1 MSGDIASQT
10 ESILDI
16 IKGIDSKTIM
26 LPEFQ
31 RDFRWEINQTCDL
44 FDSLIQDIFI
54 GAIIY
59 GKPSFAMSLREI
71 DKRKRKGKGSH
82 QPLKIESYSES
93 EIKKKAVT
101 EHLRI
106 VLDGQQRITS
116 IYRAVTGEGD
126 DKIYVILKRD
136 LHEKDLPKPNDL
148 SLEELYSEVASE
160 ESGEAIS
167 IKLSDVYE
175 YDSQSLE
182 DEDLNKKFLDSK
194 YGQSLQ
200 VDNESALSRCQRI
213 YRVAVRKTRD
223 LLKESKMVS
232 YYLLDMNIGKFCTFF
247 ERSNSRG
254 IQLSFTDIL
263 AAKLYQGFNLRQ
275 SVDEFE
281 YQNPSVKVNREVLIR
296 TIAYIFCTESEKSNS
311 VSIEK
316 EFILKNLEY
325 QDFKQHWE
333 SVCDLYVKT
342 LDFLKKNHWIVN
354 QDWMPSE
361 NMLIPLMIFLR
372 QVKNFDAISQ
382 DQKRFI
388 EYWYWSSTFANRYST
403 SSNEVIIN
411 DCKVLTSV
419 AEGKPINSSLNYFS
433 KLRPVVKEQEDLFSY
448 NKRTSA
454 VYKGVH
460 NLINYCAGKTINW
473 NNTQAAT
480 GKLEDHH
487 IYPKAYITSKPRLDM
502 DPNEA
507 EQLMD
512 SVVNR
517 TLISGGL
524 NVKIGKKAPHIYLEE
539 IHRDNSDL
547 PECLDKHCIPR
558 ELIGDKAWGTSFKQF
573 LEYRA
578 RRIFSLIE
586 RYAKDPADEMKNKFG
601 TQSSSG
607 ILWDLR
613 KAKLQN
619 LISLGLVRVGDVV
632 YIGKH
637 PDKIAKLLD
646 FKNVEYEG
654 QQMTIHDWVQSIIGK
669 KPRSIYEEV
678 YLERTKASIDA
689 LRH

>member
-1 MSGDIASQT
+1 MSGDIAGQT
-10 ESILDI
+10 ESILEI

-82 QPLKIESYSES
+82 QPLKIESYSEA
-93 EIKKKAVT
+93 EIKKKANT

-126 DKIYVILKRD
+126 DKIYVILETD
-136 LHEKDLPKPNDL
+136 LHEKDIPKPNDL

-175 YDSQSLE
+175 YESHSLE

-213 YRVAVRKTRD
+213 YRVAVRKIRD

-232 YYLLDMNIGKFCTFF
+232 YYLLDMDLGKFCTFF

-254 IQLSFTDIL
+254 IQLNFTDIL
-263 AAKLYQGFNLRQ
+263 AAKLYRGFNLRQ

-281 YQNPSVKVNREVLIR
+281 NQNPSVKVNREVLIR

-316 EFILKNLEY
+316 EFILKNLEHS
-325 QDFKQHWE
+325 DFDKYWKDIC
-333 SVCDLYVKT
+333 SLYVQT
-342 LDFLKKNHWIVN
+342 LDFLKENHWIVN

-372 QVKNFDAISQ
+372 QVKRFDDISQ
-382 DQKRFI
+382 DQKKFI
-388 EYWYWSSTFANRYST
+388 EYWYWASTFANRYST

-419 AEGKPINSSLNYFS
+419 AEGKPINSSLNYFN
-433 KLRPVVKEQEDLFSY
+433 KLRPLVTESEDLFSY
-448 NKRTSA
+448 NKKSSA
-454 VYKGVH
+454 IYKGVH
-460 NLINYCAGKTINW
+460 NLIHYSAGKVMNW
-473 NNTQAAT
+473 KNTHTAT
-480 GKLEDHH
+480 GRLEDHH
-487 IYPKAYITSKPRLDM
+487 IYPRAYITSKPKLDI
-502 DPNEA
+502 DQDEA
-507 EQLMD
+507 VQLMD

-539 IHRDNSDL
+539 IYQDNSDL
-547 PECLDKHCIPR
+547 PECLEKHHIPP
-558 ELIGDKAWGTSFKQF
+558 ELIGDKVWGTSFKQF

-578 RRIFSLIE
+578 RRIFLLIKQ
-586 RYAKDPADEMKNKFG
+586 YAIDPADEMRNKFG
-601 TQSSSG
+601 TQATG

-619 LISLGLVRVGDVV
+619 LINLGLVRVGDLV

>member
-1 MSGDIASQT
+1 MSDDVAGKT

-16 IKGIDSKTIM
+16 IEGIDSKTIM

-71 DKRKRKGKGSH
+71 DKRNRKGAGSR
-82 QPLKIESYSES
+82 QPLKIESYSEA
-93 EIKKKAVT
+93 EIKKKADA

-126 DKIYVILKRD
+126 DKIYVVLKCD
-136 LHEKDLPKPNDL
+136 LHEKDLPRTKVPW
-148 SLEELYSEVASE
+148 EEIYSEVASE

-175 YDSQSLE
+175 YESHGLG
-182 DEDLNKKFLDSK
+182 DEDLKRKFLDSK

-200 VDNESALSRCQRI
+200 VDNESAIPRCQHI
-213 YRVAVRKTRD
+213 YRLAVIKIRD

-232 YYLLDMNIGKFCTFF
+232 YYLLNMNIGKFCTFF

-254 IQLSFTDIL
+254 IQLNFTDIL

-275 SVDEFE
+275 SVDDFKS
-281 YQNPSVKVNREVLIR
+281 QNPSVKVNREVLIR
-296 TIAYIFCTESEKSNS
+296 TIAYIFCTFSTKSNS

-325 QDFKQHWE
+325 QDFKEHWG

-433 KLRPVVKEQEDLFSY
+433 KLRPLVTEPEDLFSY

-473 NNTQAAT
+473 NNTQAVT

-502 DPNEA
+502 VQDEA

-539 IHRDNSDL
+539 IHQKNPDL
-547 PECLDKHCIPR
+547 PKCLEKHCIPP

-586 RYAKDPADEMKNKFG
+586 RYAIDPADEMKNKFG

-619 LISLGLVRVGDVV
+619 LINLGLVRVGDVV